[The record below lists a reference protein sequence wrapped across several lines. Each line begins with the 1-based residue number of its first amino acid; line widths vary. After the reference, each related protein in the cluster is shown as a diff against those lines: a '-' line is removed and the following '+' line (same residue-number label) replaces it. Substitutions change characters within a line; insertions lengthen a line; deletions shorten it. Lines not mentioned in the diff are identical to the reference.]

1 MRIRGFVGAVAPLL
15 LALALA
21 PAAHAQNLTQNMGM
35 PGQALFTYYE
45 TIEPFT
51 ICGESGAN
59 ANGCNTGG
67 NGDNIIRLL
76 NPNGSANANLGT
88 APQVVCAMIYVFDDN
103 QEMGECC
110 GCPLTSAGLLSLSV
124 EKNLTSN
131 WALAGGFGG
140 GAHSNGAIAIIAA
153 SPNTTAL
160 SPGGGG
166 AAANGG
172 CDPTRNPGY
181 EVTMANNVFGSIIH
195 NQIVAGNPNSD
206 EVAKTTETKL
216 FDDCNGNF
224 ANEVYLQTQ
233 CGALVGNGTGG
244 GICTCPTAL

>member
-1 MRIRGFVGAVAPLL
+1 MKIRGFVGGVGAVL
-15 LALALA
+15 LALGLA
-21 PAAHAQNLTQNMGM
+21 PSARAQSMTQNMGM

-45 TIEPFT
+45 TVEPFT
-51 ICGESGAN
+51 ICGESGAE

-67 NGDNIIRLL
+67 HGDNIIRLI

-88 APQVVCAMIYVFDDN
+88 TPQVVCAMIYVFDDN

-110 GCPLTSAGLLSLSV
+110 GCPLSSAGFTSVSV

-131 WALAGGFGG
+131 WALAGGPAG

-153 SPNTTAL
+153 APNTTKL

-172 CDPTRNPGY
+172 CDPTQNPGY
-181 EVTMANNVFGSIIH
+181 PVTMANNVFGSIIH
-195 NQIVAGNPNSD
+195 NQIVAGNPNPD
-206 EVAKTTETKL
+206 ENVGLTETKL

-244 GICTCPTAL
+244 GICTCPSAL

>member
-1 MRIRGFVGAVAPLL
+1 MKIRGFVGAAATIL
-15 LALALA
+15 LALGLA
-21 PAAHAQNLTQNMGM
+21 PAARAQNLTQNMGM

-59 ANGCNTGG
+59 PNGCNTGG
-67 NGDNIIRLL
+67 NGDNIIRLI
-76 NPNGSANANLGT
+76 NPNGSANSNLGT
-88 APQVVCAMIYVFDDN
+88 KPQIVCAMIYVFDDD

-110 GCPLTSAGLLSLSV
+110 GCPLSSAGFTSISV

-131 WALAGGFGG
+131 WGLGG
-140 GAHSNGAIAIIAA
+140 GPEGGNHSNGAIAIVAA
-153 SPNTTAL
+153 TPNTTPL

-172 CDPTRNPGY
+172 CDPTQNPGY
-181 EVTMANNVFGSIIH
+181 DVTMANNVFGSIIH
-195 NQIVAGNPNSD
+195 NQIVAGNPNID
-206 EVAKTTETKL
+206 EVVGLTETKL
-216 FDDCNGNF
+216 FDNCNGNF

-244 GICTCPTAL
+244 GICTCPSAL